1 MNKKYCEFSFC
12 HIDLK
17 MKICYN
23 VVDNDKKGETKW

>member
-1 MNKKYCEFSFC
+1 MNKKYYKLSFC

-23 VVDNDKKGETKW
+23 VVSNNEKGETKW

>member
-1 MNKKYCEFSFC
+1 MDKKYCELSFH

-23 VVDNDKKGETKW
+23 VVSDNKKGETKW

>member
-1 MNKKYCEFSFC
+1 MNKKYCELSFC

-23 VVDNDKKGETKW
+23 VVSIIEKGETKW

>member
-1 MNKKYCEFSFC
+1 MNKKYCKLSFC

-23 VVDNDKKGETKW
+23 VVSNNEKGAAKW